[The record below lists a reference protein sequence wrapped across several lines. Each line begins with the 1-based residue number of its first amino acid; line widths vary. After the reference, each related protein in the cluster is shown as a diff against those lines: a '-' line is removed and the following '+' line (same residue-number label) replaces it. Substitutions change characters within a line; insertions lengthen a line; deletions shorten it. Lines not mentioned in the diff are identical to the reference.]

1 MIRHF
6 LALSDFTANELRDSL
21 ALASEIK
28 DRLKRGERFE
38 PLKGK
43 VLAMIFQKPSSRT
56 RASFEAGMFQLGGHA
71 MHFAPD
77 TIGFGVREPAR
88 DIARIL
94 SRYSDGIVA
103 RLFGHADIE
112 ELARFSEVPVINGL
126 TDFSHPC
133 QIMADLLT
141 ILEYR
146 GSLENLHI
154 AFIGDGNNVANT
166 WVDAAS
172 LLPMQLTVACPPGYE
187 PDADLTQRALA
198 TGVSRIVI
206 GTDPLDAVRDAD
218 IVYTDT
224 WTSMGQ
230 ERERQQRLKAF
241 QGYQVNT
248 RLLAA
253 APEKALIMHCLPA
266 HRGEEITEEILEGPR
281 SIVFDE
287 AENRLHAQKAILVK
301 LLSCA

>member
-1 MIRHF
+1 MVRHF

-141 ILEYR
+141 ILEHR

-230 ERERQQRLKAF
+230 ERDRQQRLKAF

-266 HRGEEITEEILEGPR
+266 HRGEEITEEFLEGPR